1 MPKAS
6 KLKKLCHNVR
16 KNNEHKINFLHKLR
30 YHTYIDLI
38 FGWVACLW
46 LSSWGFLLSS
56 LRFWTYWYSPLGT
69 PPGHR
74 SSAPAVQCFAPH
86 TGRHSAP
93 RPFGPSDVLR
103 VDFQYSPAIV
113 KNVKLISKKPEL
125 SATKNLSVNKNI
137 SICLIS
143 PSFAALVITLPT
155 FLANFGDRSN
165 IGFKG
170 K

>member
-30 YHTYIDLI
+30 YHTCSDLI

-113 KNVKLISKKPEL
+113 KKRQASQQKARVISYKEPISQQKHQYLFNITFIRRSSNYSSHFL
-125 SATKNLSVNKNI
+125 SQ
-137 SICLIS
+137 
-143 PSFAALVITLPT
+143 FW
-155 FLANFGDRSN
+155 R
-165 IGFKG
+165 
-170 K
+170 